1 MATNPPK
8 TPVPSSKAAERD
20 AAQQDG
26 FLREVDEALREE
38 QMVGMVKRFAKPVG
52 GVIAVL
58 LLAVGGYWAWDY
70 SVKSD
75 AAKRSEAA
83 VLAFDKLEA
92 GQLDAAVRDL
102 EPLLKDGSPASRAA
116 AAMNLAAIALAQGKE
131 DEAAKKFAAIAAD
144 ASAPKPFR
152 DLAAIREVTIRYDT
166 MNSEDVIAKMKPLAV
181 PGSAFFGS
189 AGELLGMAYLDQ
201 GKPELAG
208 PLFAQ
213 IGKDKT
219 VPQTLRG
226 RAKQMSSSLGYD
238 GGVDIPSEAPP
249 AAGAA
254 AAAPAG
260 VPAGA
265 PAGSS
270 APAAAPKPKQ

>member
-1 MATNPPK
+1 MATEPPK

-38 QMVGMVKRFAKPVG
+38 QMVGMVKRYAKPVG
-52 GVIAVL
+52 GAIAVL
-58 LLAVGGYWAWDY
+58 LLALGGYWAWDY
-70 SVKSD
+70 SVKS
-75 AAKRSEAA
+75 AEAKRSEAA
-83 VLAFDKLEA
+83 VMAFDKLEA

-131 DEAAKKFAAIAAD
+131 DEAAKKFAAISAD
-144 ASAPKPFR
+144 TSVPKPFR
-152 DLAAIREVTIRYDT
+152 DLASIREVTIRFDT
-166 MNSEDVIAKMKPLAV
+166 MKSEEVIAKMKPLAV

-201 GKPELAG
+201 GKPDLAG

-213 IGKDKT
+213 IGKDKA
-219 VPQTLRG
+219 VPQSLRG
-226 RAKQMSSSLGYD
+226 RAKQVASSLGYD
-238 GGVDIPSEAPP
+238 GGVDIPSEA
-249 AAGAA
+249 AQ
-254 AAAPAG
+254 APG
-260 VPAGA
+260 
-265 PAGSS
+265 
-270 APAAAPKPKQ
+270 APAAAKPGTPAAAASPAPAPKQ

>member
-1 MATNPPK
+1 LATEPPK
-8 TPVPSSKAAERD
+8 TPVSSSKAAERD

-38 QMVGMVKRFAKPVG
+38 QMVGAIKRFAKPVG
-52 GVIAVL
+52 GAIVAL
-58 LLAVGGYWAWDY
+58 LLAVGGYLAWDY
-70 SVKSD
+70 SVKSE
-75 AAKRSEAA
+75 ATKRSEAA

-92 GQLDAAVRDL
+92 GQLDAAAKDL
-102 EPLLKDGSPASRAA
+102 QPLLSDGSPASKAA

-131 DEAAKKFAAIAAD
+131 DEAAKRFAVIAAD
-144 ASAPKPFR
+144 ALAPKPFR
-152 DLAAIREVTIRYDT
+152 DLAAIREVTIRFDA
-166 MNSEDVIAKMKPLAV
+166 MKSEDVIARMKPLAV

-219 VPQTLRG
+219 VPETLRG

-238 GGVDIPSEAPP
+238 GGVDIPSEAPEL
-249 AAGAA
+249 
-254 AAAPAG
+254 
-260 VPAGA
+260 AGA
-265 PAGSS
+265 PAGAS
-270 APAAAPKPKQ
+270 AAAPTPKQ